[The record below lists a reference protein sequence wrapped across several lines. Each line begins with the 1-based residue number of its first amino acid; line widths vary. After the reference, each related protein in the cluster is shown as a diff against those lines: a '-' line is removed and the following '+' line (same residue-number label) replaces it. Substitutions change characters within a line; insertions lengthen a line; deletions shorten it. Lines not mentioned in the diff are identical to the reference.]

1 MSQLRTRF
9 APSPTGYL
17 HIGGLRTALY
27 SYLYAKKQN
36 GKFILRIEDTDQ
48 GRYVEG
54 AVEIIYRTLRETG
67 ILYDEGPDVGGD
79 YGPYIQSQRKNEY
92 IKYAK
97 QLVEGGHAYYCFCS
111 EERLQTLPEVNG
123 ARRYDKHCLHLSKE
137 EVERRLAA
145 GEPFVIRQ
153 NMPTTG
159 STTYHDAVYG
169 DITIENS
176 ELEDQI
182 LIKSDGMP
190 TYNFANV
197 IDDHLMGINCVMRGI
212 EYLSSTPKYNLLYD
226 AFGWE
231 RPMYIHMPPI
241 MKDAQHKLSKRNGD
255 ASYEDLVKK
264 GFLKDAIINYIALL
278 GWSPK
283 DDTEKMS
290 FDELKQKF
298 DITGLNKSPS
308 IFDPQKLAWLNSLY
322 IKEMPAEDFAA
333 YAKPWL
339 ESCYLKDFDGGLVC
353 KLIQSRIETFAEIED
368 KLRFLVE
375 FEKFDNALYT
385 NQKQKTDAE
394 TAREILPLV
403 RQKFAELDSERS
415 DKAWSNENLYAAL
428 TELAAERGVKNGK
441 VLWPARIA
449 LTGLAATPG
458 GASEIAE
465 LLGKDETLHRL
476 DLATKWLSD
485 DKQN

>member
-27 SYLYAKKQN
+27 SYLYAKKNN

-67 ILYDEGPDVGGD
+67 IMYDEGPDVGGD
-79 YGPYIQSQRKNEY
+79 FGPYIQSQRKNEY
-92 IKYAK
+92 LAYAK
-97 QLVEGGHAYYCFCS
+97 QLVESGHAYYCFCT
-111 EERLQTLPEVNG
+111 EERLASLPDVNG
-123 ARRYDKHCLHLSKE
+123 ARRYDKHCLSLSKE
-137 EVERRLAA
+137 EVAARIAA
-145 GEPFVIRQ
+145 GEKYVIRQ

-159 STTYHDAVYG
+159 NTTYHDAVYG

-226 AFGWE
+226 ALGWE

-283 DDTEKMS
+283 DDSEKMT
-290 FDELKQKF
+290 FEQLKEKF
-298 DITGLNKSPS
+298 DIVGINKSPS
-308 IFDPQKLAWLNSLY
+308 IFDPVKLAWLNSLY
-322 IKEMPAEDFAA
+322 IKEMTPEDFSA
-333 YAKPWL
+333 YAAPWI
-339 ESCYLKDFDGGLVC
+339 EDTYLKDFDRALVC
-353 KLIQSRIETFAEIED
+353 KLIQSRIETFAEIPE

-375 FEKFDNALYT
+375 YGAFDNQLYT
-385 NQKQKTDAE
+385 NQKQKTDAALAKEVLPQIKQAFQAVE
-394 TAREILPLV
+394 TWNN
-403 RQKFAELDSERS
+403 Q
-415 DKAWSNENLYAAL
+415 NLYQAL
-428 TELAAERGVKNGK
+428 VALAQSLQMKNGK
-441 VLWPARIA
+441 ILWPARIA

-465 LLGKDETLHRL
+465 IIGKEETLRRL
-476 DLATKWLSD
+476 DFAIAQL
-485 DKQN
+485 N

>member
-27 SYLYAKKQN
+27 SYLYAKKMN

-48 GRYVEG
+48 GRYVPG

-67 ILYDEGPDVGGD
+67 IMYDEGPDVGGD

-92 IKYAK
+92 LKYAK
-97 QLVEGGHAYYCFCS
+97 QLVESGHAYYCFCT
-111 EERLQTLPEVNG
+111 EERLLSLPDVNG
-123 ARRYDKHCLHLSKE
+123 ARRYDKHCLHLSKQ
-137 EVERRLAA
+137 EVEERLAR
-145 GEPFVIRQ
+145 GDKYVIRQ
-153 NMPTTG
+153 NMPTEG

-169 DITIENS
+169 DITIENG

-197 IDDHLMGINCVMRGI
+197 IDDHLMGINCVMRGT

-241 MKDAQHKLSKRNGD
+241 MKDAHNKLSKRNGD
-255 ASYEDLVKK
+255 ASYEDLIKK

-283 DDTEKMS
+283 DDSEKMS
-290 FDELKQKF
+290 FEELKSKF
-298 DITGLNKSPS
+298 DISGINKSPS
-308 IFDPQKLAWLNSLY
+308 IFDPQKLAWLNSQY
-322 IKEMPAEDFAA
+322 IKEMTLQQFAD
-333 YAKPWL
+333 YAAPWIDD
-339 ESCYLKDFDGGLVC
+339 CYLKDFDRALVC
-353 KLIQSRIETFAEIED
+353 KLVQGRVETFAEIPD
-368 KLRFLVE
+368 KLRFLQQ
-375 FEKFDNALYT
+375 FDDFDNALYQ
-385 NQKQKTDAE
+385 NQRQKTDEA
-394 TAREILPLV
+394 TAKEILPLV
-403 RQKFAELDSERS
+403 RKAFAEVEQWD
-415 DKAWSNENLYAAL
+415 NEHLYGAL
-428 TELAAERGVKNGK
+428 VQLAQQQGVKNGK

-465 LLGKDETLHRL
+465 LLGRDETLRRL
-476 DLATKWLSD
+476 DRSISRL
-485 DKQN
+485 

>member
-1 MSQLRTRF
+1 MKQLRTRF

-27 SYLYAKKQN
+27 SYLYAKKMN

-48 GRYVEG
+48 GRYVDG
-54 AVEIIYRTLRETG
+54 AVDIIYRTLRETG
-67 ILYDEGPDVGGD
+67 ITYDEGPDVGGN

-92 IKYAK
+92 LKYAK
-97 QLVEGGHAYYCFCS
+97 QLVESGHAYYCFCS
-111 EERLQTLPEVNG
+111 EERLASLPDVNG
-123 ARRYDKHCLHLSKE
+123 ARRYDKHCLKLSKE
-137 EVERRLAA
+137 EVEQRLKN
-145 GEPFVIRQ
+145 GEPYVIRQ

-159 STTYHDAVYG
+159 STTYHDVVYG

-197 IDDHLMGINCVMRGI
+197 IDDHLMDINCVMRGI

-255 ASYEDLVKK
+255 ASYEDLVEK

-283 DDTEKMS
+283 DDSEKMS
-290 FDELKQKF
+290 FAELEQKF
-298 DITGLNKSPS
+298 DVSGINKSPS

-322 IKEMPAEDFAA
+322 IKEMPAQDFEN
-333 YAKPWL
+333 YALKWIDR
-339 ESCYLKDFDGGLVC
+339 CYLKDFDKTLVC
-353 KLIQSRIETFAEIED
+353 KLIQSRIETFGEIED
-368 KLRFLVE
+368 KLRFLVD
-375 FEKFDNALYT
+375 FGAFDSSLYE
-385 NQKQKTDAE
+385 NQKQKTNAD
-394 TAREILPLV
+394 TAREILPCV
-403 RQKFAELDSERS
+403 REKFAETTVWD
-415 DKAWSNENLYAAL
+415 NQHLYEAL
-428 TELAAERGVKNGK
+428 VQLAQQKELKNGK

-465 LLGKDETLHRL
+465 LLGKEETLRRL
-476 DLATKWLSD
+476 DFAIAQLK
-485 DKQN
+485 

>member
-1 MSQLRTRF
+1 MTQLRTRF

-17 HIGGLRTALY
+17 HIGGLRSALY
-27 SYLYAKKQN
+27 SYLYAKKMN

-48 GRYVEG
+48 ERYVEG
-54 AVEIIYRTLRETG
+54 AVELIYRTLHETG
-67 ILYDEGPDVGGD
+67 LNYDEGPDVGGN
-79 YGPYIQSQRKNEY
+79 YGPYIQSERKNEY
-92 IKYAK
+92 LYYAK
-97 QLVEGGHAYYCFCS
+97 KLVESGHAYYCFCT
-111 EERLQTLPEVNG
+111 EERLASLPDVNG
-123 ARRYDKHCLHLSKE
+123 ARRYDKHCLSLTKE
-137 EVERRLAA
+137 EVERRIAS
-145 GEPFVIRQ
+145 GEKYVIRQ

-159 STTYHDAVYG
+159 STTYHDVVYG

-197 IDDHLMGINCVMRGI
+197 IDDHLMDINCVMRGM

-264 GFLKDAIINYIALL
+264 GYLKDAIINYIALL

-283 DDTEKMS
+283 DDSEKMS
-290 FDELKQKF
+290 FEELQQKF
-298 DITGLNKSPS
+298 DVSGINKSPS
-308 IFDPQKLAWLNSLY
+308 IFDPMKLAWLNSLY
-322 IKEMPAEDFAA
+322 IKEMPLEAFAE
-333 YAKPWL
+333 YATPWINN
-339 ESCYLKDFDGGLVC
+339 CYLKNFDKSLVC
-353 KLIQSRIETFAEIED
+353 KLIQSRIETFGEIED

-375 FEKFDNALYT
+375 YTSFDSELYV
-385 NQKQKTDAE
+385 NQKQKADAE
-394 TAREILPLV
+394 LARKILPTVKEKLLHVTEWNNQSLFNALV
-403 RQKFAELDSERS
+403 ELSTELDC
-415 DKAWSNENLYAAL
+415 KKGA
-428 TELAAERGVKNGK
+428 
-441 VLWPARIA
+441 VLWIARIA

-465 LLGKDETLHRL
+465 IIGKDETLRRL
-476 DLATKWLSD
+476 DKAMAVLR
-485 DKQN
+485 

>member
-1 MSQLRTRF
+1 MNQLRTRF

-27 SYLYAKKQN
+27 SYLYAKKMN

-48 GRYVEG
+48 GRYVPG

-67 ILYDEGPDVGGD
+67 IMYDEGPDVGGD

-92 IKYAK
+92 LKYAK
-97 QLVEGGHAYYCFCS
+97 QLVESGHAYYCFCT
-111 EERLQTLPEVNG
+111 EERLLSLPDVNG
-123 ARRYDKHCLHLSKE
+123 ARRYDKHCLHLSKQ
-137 EVERRLAA
+137 EVEERLAR
-145 GEPFVIRQ
+145 GDKYVIRQ
-153 NMPTTG
+153 NMPTEG

-197 IDDHLMGINCVMRGI
+197 IDDHLMGINCVMRGT

-241 MKDAQHKLSKRNGD
+241 MKDAHNKLSKRNGD

-283 DDTEKMS
+283 DDSEKMS
-290 FDELKQKF
+290 FEELKSKF
-298 DITGLNKSPS
+298 DISGINKSPS
-308 IFDPQKLAWLNSLY
+308 IFDPQKLAWLNSQY
-322 IKEMPAEDFAA
+322 IKEMTPQQFAD
-333 YAKPWL
+333 YAAPWIDD
-339 ESCYLKDFDGGLVC
+339 CYLKDFDRALVC
-353 KLIQSRIETFAEIED
+353 KLVQGRVETFAEIPD
-368 KLRFLVE
+368 KLRFLQQ
-375 FEKFDNALYT
+375 FDDFDNALYQ
-385 NQKQKTDAE
+385 NQKQKTDEA
-394 TAREILPLV
+394 TAKEILPLV
-403 RQKFAELDSERS
+403 RKAFAEVEQWD
-415 DKAWSNENLYAAL
+415 NEHLYGAL
-428 TELAAERGVKNGK
+428 VQLAQQQGVKNGK

-465 LLGKDETLHRL
+465 LLGRDETLRRL
-476 DLATKWLSD
+476 DRSISRL
-485 DKQN
+485 

>member
-36 GKFILRIEDTDQ
+36 GRFILRIEDTDR

-67 ILYDEGPDVGGD
+67 IMYDEGPDVGGE

-92 IKYAK
+92 LKYAE
-97 QLVEGGHAYYCFCS
+97 QLVESGHAYYCFCT
-111 EERLQTLPEVNG
+111 EERLASLPDVNG
-123 ARRYDKHCLHLSKE
+123 ARRYDKHCLYLSKE
-137 EVERRLAA
+137 EVRRRLDA
-145 GEPFVIRQ
+145 GEPYVIRQ
-153 NMPTTG
+153 NMPAEG

-197 IDDHLMGINCVMRGI
+197 IDDHLMNINCVMRGI

-255 ASYEDLVKK
+255 ASYEDLIEK
-264 GFLKDAIINYIALL
+264 GFLKDAVINYIALL

-283 DDTEKMS
+283 DDSEKLS
-290 FDELKQKF
+290 FDQLKEKF
-298 DITGLNKSPS
+298 DISGINKSPS
-308 IFDPQKLAWLNSLY
+308 IFDPMKLAWLNSLY
-322 IKEMPAEDFAA
+322 IKEMSPESFAE
-333 YAKPWL
+333 YASPWL
-339 ESCYLKDFDGGLVC
+339 EKCYLKDFDKQLVC
-353 KLIQSRIETFAEIED
+353 KLIQGRIETFGEIEE
-368 KLRFLVE
+368 KLRFLAQ
-375 FEKFDNALYT
+375 FERFDSALYR
-385 NQKQKTDAE
+385 NQKQKTDE
-394 TAREILPLV
+394 QTAKEILPAVRNAFASQQTWDNEHLYQALV
-403 RQKFAELDSERS
+403 S
-415 DKAWSNENLYAAL
+415 
-428 TELAAERGVKNGK
+428 LAAESGLKNGK

-465 LLGKDETLHRL
+465 LLGKEETLRRL
-476 DLATKWLSD
+476 DKAIDWLAE
-485 DKQN
+485 

>member
-27 SYLYAKKQN
+27 SYLYAKKMN

-48 GRYVEG
+48 GRYVPG

-67 ILYDEGPDVGGD
+67 IMYDEGPDVGGD

-92 IKYAK
+92 LKYAK
-97 QLVEGGHAYYCFCS
+97 QLVESGHAYYCFCT
-111 EERLQTLPEVNG
+111 EERLLSLPDVNG
-123 ARRYDKHCLHLSKE
+123 ARRYDKHCLHLSKQ
-137 EVERRLAA
+137 EVEERLAR
-145 GEPFVIRQ
+145 GEKYVIRQ
-153 NMPTTG
+153 NMPTEG

-197 IDDHLMGINCVMRGI
+197 IDDHLMGINCVMRGT

-241 MKDAQHKLSKRNGD
+241 MKDAHNKLSKRNGD
-255 ASYEDLVKK
+255 ASYEDLIKK

-283 DDTEKMS
+283 DDSEKMS
-290 FDELKQKF
+290 FEELKSKF
-298 DITGLNKSPS
+298 DISGINKSPS
-308 IFDPQKLAWLNSLY
+308 IFDPQKLAWLNSQY
-322 IKEMPAEDFAA
+322 IKEMTPQQFAD
-333 YAKPWL
+333 YAAPWIDD
-339 ESCYLKDFDGGLVC
+339 CYLKDFDRALVC
-353 KLIQSRIETFAEIED
+353 KLVQGRVETFAEIPD
-368 KLRFLVE
+368 KLRFLQQ
-375 FEKFDNALYT
+375 FDDFDNALYQ
-385 NQKQKTDAE
+385 NQKQKTDEA
-394 TAREILPLV
+394 TAKEILPLV
-403 RQKFAELDSERS
+403 RKAFAEVEQWD
-415 DKAWSNENLYAAL
+415 NEHLYGAL
-428 TELAAERGVKNGK
+428 VQLAQQQGVKNGK

-465 LLGKDETLHRL
+465 LLGREETLRRL
-476 DLATKWLSD
+476 DRSISRL
-485 DKQN
+485 

>member
-27 SYLYAKKQN
+27 SYLYAKKMN

-48 GRYVEG
+48 GRYVPG

-67 ILYDEGPDVGGD
+67 IMYDEGPDVGGD

-92 IKYAK
+92 LKYAK
-97 QLVEGGHAYYCFCS
+97 QLVESGHAYYCFCT
-111 EERLQTLPEVNG
+111 EERLLSLPDVNG
-123 ARRYDKHCLHLSKE
+123 ARRYDKHCLHLSKQ
-137 EVERRLAA
+137 EVEERLAR
-145 GEPFVIRQ
+145 GDKYVIRQ
-153 NMPTTG
+153 NMPTEG

-197 IDDHLMGINCVMRGI
+197 IDDHLMGINCVMRGT

-241 MKDAQHKLSKRNGD
+241 MKDAHNKLSKRNGD

-283 DDTEKMS
+283 DDSEKMS
-290 FDELKQKF
+290 FDELKSKF
-298 DITGLNKSPS
+298 DISGINKSPS
-308 IFDPQKLAWLNSLY
+308 IFDPQKLAWLNSQY
-322 IKEMPAEDFAA
+322 IKEMTPQQFAD
-333 YAKPWL
+333 YAAPWIDD
-339 ESCYLKDFDGGLVC
+339 CYLKDFDRALVC
-353 KLIQSRIETFAEIED
+353 KLVQGRVETFAEIPD
-368 KLRFLVE
+368 KLRFLQQ
-375 FEKFDNALYT
+375 FDDFDNVLYQ
-385 NQKQKTDAE
+385 NQKQKTDEA
-394 TAREILPLV
+394 TAKEILPLV
-403 RQKFAELDSERS
+403 RKAFAEVEQWD
-415 DKAWSNENLYAAL
+415 NEHLYGAL
-428 TELAAERGVKNGK
+428 VQLAQQQGVKNGK

-465 LLGKDETLHRL
+465 LLGRDETLRRL
-476 DLATKWLSD
+476 DRSISRL
-485 DKQN
+485 

>member
-1 MSQLRTRF
+1 MKQLRTRF

-17 HIGGLRTALY
+17 HIGGLRSALY
-27 SYLYAKKQN
+27 SYLYAKKNN

-54 AVEIIYRTLRETG
+54 AVEVIYRTLHETG
-67 ILYDEGPDVGGD
+67 LNYDEGPDVGGD
-79 YGPYIQSQRKNEY
+79 YGPYIQSQRANEY
-92 IKYAK
+92 MKYAL
-97 QLVEGGHAYYCFCS
+97 QLVESGHAYYCFCD
-111 EERLQTLPEVNG
+111 EERLATLPTVNG
-123 ARRYDKHCLHLSKE
+123 ARRYDKHCLSLSKE
-137 EVERRLAA
+137 EIQQRLAA
-145 GEPFVIRQ
+145 GEKYVIRQ
-153 NMPTTG
+153 NMPTSG
-159 STTYHDAVYG
+159 NTTYHDEVYG
-169 DITIENS
+169 DITIDNS

-255 ASYEDLVKK
+255 ASYEDLIAK

-283 DDTEKMS
+283 DDSEKMS
-290 FDELKQKF
+290 FDELLAKF
-298 DITGLNKSPS
+298 DISGINKSPA
-308 IFDPQKLAWLNSLY
+308 IFDPVKLAWLNSLY
-322 IKEMPAEDFAA
+322 IKEMSPEEFAD
-333 YAKPWL
+333 YATPWI
-339 ESCYLKDFDGGLVC
+339 EKCYLKDFDKTLVC
-353 KLIQSRIETFAEIED
+353 KLIQSRVETFAEIED
-368 KLRFLVE
+368 KLRFLAE
-375 FEKFDNALYT
+375 FNKFDLALYD
-385 NQKQKTDAE
+385 NQKQKTNAD
-394 TAREILPLV
+394 TARQVLPLV
-403 RQKFAELDSERS
+403 KEKFAQIKTWD
-415 DKAWSNENLYAAL
+415 NEHLYAAL
-428 TELAAERGVKNGK
+428 VELAQEMGVKNGK

-449 LTGLAATPG
+449 LTGWVATPG

-465 LLGKDETLHRL
+465 LLGRDETLRRL
-476 DLATKWLSD
+476 QLSI
-485 DKQN
+485 QNLG

>member
-1 MSQLRTRF
+1 MKQLRTRF

-27 SYLYAKKQN
+27 SYLYAKKMN

-48 GRYVEG
+48 GRYVDG
-54 AVEIIYRTLRETG
+54 AVDIIYRTLRETG
-67 ILYDEGPDVGGD
+67 LKYDEGPDVGGD

-92 IKYAK
+92 LKYAK
-97 QLVEGGHAYYCFCS
+97 QLVESGHAYYCFCS
-111 EERLQTLPEVNG
+111 EERLASLPAVNG
-123 ARRYDKHCLHLSKE
+123 ARRYDKHCLSISKE
-137 EVERRLAA
+137 EAERRISS
-145 GEPFVIRQ
+145 GESYVIRQ
-153 NMPTTG
+153 NMPTEG
-159 STTYHDAVYG
+159 STTYHDVVYG
-169 DITIENS
+169 DITIDNS

-197 IDDHLMGINCVMRGI
+197 IDDHLMDINCVMRGI

-255 ASYEDLVKK
+255 ASYEDLIKK
-264 GFLKDAIINYIALL
+264 GYLKDAIINYIALL

-290 FDELKQKF
+290 FAELEQKF
-298 DITGLNKSPS
+298 DVSGINKSPS
-308 IFDPQKLAWLNSLY
+308 IFDPMKLAWLNSQY
-322 IKEMPAEDFAA
+322 IKEMSAEDFAE
-333 YAKPWL
+333 YATPWL
-339 ESCYLKDFDGGLVC
+339 DNCYLKDFDKMLVC
-353 KLIQSRIETFAEIED
+353 KLIQSRVETFGEIED
-368 KLRFLVE
+368 KLRFLVD
-375 FEKFDNALYT
+375 FDKVDSELYL
-385 NQKQKTDAE
+385 NQKQKTDAD

-403 RQKFAELDSERS
+403 RGKFANVAEWDNSH
-415 DKAWSNENLYAAL
+415 LYEAL
-428 TELAAERGVKNGK
+428 IELAQEKELKNGK

-465 LLGKDETLHRL
+465 LLGREETLRRL
-476 DLATKWLSD
+476 DSAI
-485 DKQN
+485 KQLG

>member
-27 SYLYAKKQN
+27 SYLYAKKNN

-67 ILYDEGPDVGGD
+67 IMYDEGPDVGGD
-79 YGPYIQSQRKNEY
+79 FGPYIQSQRKNEY
-92 IKYAK
+92 LAYAK
-97 QLVEGGHAYYCFCS
+97 QLVESGHAYYCFCT
-111 EERLQTLPEVNG
+111 EERLASLPDVNG
-123 ARRYDKHCLHLSKE
+123 ARRYDKHCLSLSKE
-137 EVERRLAA
+137 EVEARIAA
-145 GEPFVIRQ
+145 GEKYVIRQ

-159 STTYHDAVYG
+159 NTTYHDAVYG

-226 AFGWE
+226 ALGWE

-283 DDTEKMS
+283 DDSEKMT
-290 FDELKQKF
+290 FEQLKEKF
-298 DITGLNKSPS
+298 DIVGINKSPS
-308 IFDPQKLAWLNSLY
+308 IFDPVKLAWLNSLY
-322 IKEMPAEDFAA
+322 IKEMTPEDFSA
-333 YAKPWL
+333 YAAPWI
-339 ESCYLKDFDGGLVC
+339 EDTYLKDFDRALVC
-353 KLIQSRIETFAEIED
+353 KLIQSRIETFAEIPE

-375 FEKFDNALYT
+375 YGAFDNQLYT
-385 NQKQKTDAE
+385 NQKQKTDAALAKEVLPQIKKAFQAVE
-394 TAREILPLV
+394 TWDN
-403 RQKFAELDSERS
+403 Q
-415 DKAWSNENLYAAL
+415 NLYQAL
-428 TELAAERGVKNGK
+428 VALAQSLQMKNGK
-441 VLWPARIA
+441 ILWPARIA

-465 LLGKDETLHRL
+465 IIGKEETLRRL
-476 DLATKWLSD
+476 DFAIAQL
-485 DKQN
+485 N

>member
-27 SYLYAKKQN
+27 SYLYAKKN
-36 GKFILRIEDTDQ
+36 DGKFILRIEDTDQ

-67 ILYDEGPDVGGD
+67 IMYDEGPDVGGD

-92 IKYAK
+92 MKYAL
-97 QLVEGGHAYYCFCS
+97 QLVESGHAYYCFCS
-111 EERLQTLPEVNG
+111 EERLQSLPDVNG
-123 ARRYDKHCLHLSKE
+123 ARRYDKHCLKLSKE
-137 EVERRLAA
+137 EIKAKLDA

-159 STTYHDAVYG
+159 CTTYHDAVYG

-212 EYLSSTPKYNLLYD
+212 EYLSSTPKYNLLYE

-231 RPMYIHMPPI
+231 KPMYIHMPPI

-255 ASYEDLVKK
+255 ASYEDLIKK
-264 GFLKDAIINYIALL
+264 GFLKEAIINYIALL

-283 DDTEKMS
+283 DDSEKMS
-290 FDELKQKF
+290 FDEMKDKF
-298 DITGLNKSPS
+298 AIEGINKSPS
-308 IFDPQKLAWLNSLY
+308 IFDPVKLQWLNSLY
-322 IKEMPAEDFAA
+322 IKEMDPQAFID
-333 YAKPWL
+333 YATPWIDN
-339 ESCYLKDFDGGLVC
+339 CYLKDFDKSVVC
-353 KLIQSRIETFAEIED
+353 KLIQGRIETFGEIED
-368 KLRFLVE
+368 KLRFLIE
-375 FEKFDNALYT
+375 FDDFDSALYT
-385 NQKQKTDAE
+385 NVKQKTDAE
-394 TAREILPLV
+394 TAKEILPFVYTALEGVAEWDNQHIYNVLV
-403 RQKFAELDSERS
+403 ALAQQKEL
-415 DKAWSNENLYAAL
+415 
-428 TELAAERGVKNGK
+428 KNGK

-449 LTGLAATPG
+449 ITGLESTPG
-458 GASEIAE
+458 GASEVAE
-465 LLGKDETLHRL
+465 LLGKTETLRRL
-476 DLATKWLSD
+476 QLSINNLN
-485 DKQN
+485 K

>member
-27 SYLYAKKQN
+27 SYLYAKKMN

-54 AVEIIYRTLRETG
+54 AVDIIYRTLRETG
-67 ILYDEGPDVGGD
+67 IMYDEGPDVGGD

-92 IKYAK
+92 LKYAK
-97 QLVEGGHAYYCFCS
+97 QLVESGHAYYCFCS
-111 EERLQTLPEVNG
+111 EERLATLPEVNG
-123 ARRYDKHCLHLSKE
+123 ARRYDKHCLHLPKE
-137 EVERRLAA
+137 EVERRLAN
-145 GEPFVIRQ
+145 GESYVIRQ
-153 NMPTTG
+153 NMPTQG
-159 STTYHDAVYG
+159 NTTYHDVVYG

-226 AFGWE
+226 ALGWE
-231 RPMYIHMPPI
+231 RPIYIHMPPI

-283 DDTEKMS
+283 DDSEKMS
-290 FDELKQKF
+290 FAELEQKF
-298 DITGLNKSPS
+298 DVAGINKSPS
-308 IFDPQKLAWLNSLY
+308 IFDPVKLAWLNSLY
-322 IKEMPAEDFAA
+322 IKEMPADSFAA
-333 YAKPWL
+333 YATPWI
-339 ESCYLKDFDGGLVC
+339 EGCYLKDFNKQLVC
-353 KLIQSRIETFAEIED
+353 KLIQSRIETFGEIEE
-368 KLRFLVE
+368 KLRFLVQ
-375 FEKFDNALYT
+375 FEKFDVALYE
-385 NQKQKTDAE
+385 NQKQKTDAIVAAE
-394 TAREILPLV
+394 VLPRV
-403 RQKFAELDSERS
+403 RQVFAETND
-415 DKAWSNENLYAAL
+415 WTNQNLYQSLVAL
-428 TELAAERGVKNGK
+428 AQELGVKNGK
-441 VLWPARIA
+441 ILWPARIA

-465 LLGKDETLHRL
+465 ILGKDETLRRL
-476 DLATKWLSD
+476 DLAIEWL
-485 DKQN
+485 K

>member
-27 SYLYAKKQN
+27 SYLYAKKMN

-48 GRYVEG
+48 GRYVPG

-67 ILYDEGPDVGGD
+67 IMYDEGPDVGGD

-92 IKYAK
+92 LKYAK
-97 QLVEGGHAYYCFCS
+97 QLVESGHAYYCFCT
-111 EERLQTLPEVNG
+111 EERLLSLPDVNG
-123 ARRYDKHCLHLSKE
+123 ARRYDKHCLHLSKQ
-137 EVERRLAA
+137 EVEERLAR
-145 GEPFVIRQ
+145 GDKYVIRQ
-153 NMPTTG
+153 NMPTEG

-197 IDDHLMGINCVMRGI
+197 IDDHLMGINCVMRGT

-241 MKDAQHKLSKRNGD
+241 MKDAHNKLSKRNGD

-283 DDTEKMS
+283 DDSEKMS
-290 FDELKQKF
+290 FEAEKQVRYFRHKQKPLHF
-298 DITGLNKSPS
+298 RSAKAGVAQFPIHKGNDSAAVCRLRRAVDRRLLPQRLRQGAGVQTG
-308 IFDPQKLAWLNSLY
+308 A
-322 IKEMPAEDFAA
+322 
-333 YAKPWL
+333 
-339 ESCYLKDFDGGLVC
+339 G
-353 KLIQSRIETFAEIED
+353 QSGNLCRNT
-368 KLRFLVE
+368 
-375 FEKFDNALYT
+375 
-385 NQKQKTDAE
+385 
-394 TAREILPLV
+394 
-403 RQKFAELDSERS
+403 RQ
-415 DKAWSNENLYAAL
+415 AAL
-428 TELAAERGVKNGK
+428 LAAV
-441 VLWPARIA
+441 
-449 LTGLAATPG
+449 
-458 GASEIAE
+458 
-465 LLGKDETLHRL
+465 
-476 DLATKWLSD
+476 
-485 DKQN
+485 

>member
-1 MSQLRTRF
+1 MAQLRTRF

-27 SYLYAKKQN
+27 SYLYAKKN
-36 GKFILRIEDTDQ
+36 DGKFILRIEDTDQ

-67 ILYDEGPDVGGD
+67 IMYDEGPDVGGD

-92 IKYAK
+92 MYYAK
-97 QLVEGGHAYYCFCS
+97 QLVESGHAYYCFCS
-111 EERLQTLPEVNG
+111 EERLQSLPDVNG

-137 EVERRLAA
+137 EVQARLDA

-159 STTYHDAVYG
+159 NTTYHDAVYG

-255 ASYEDLVKK
+255 ASYEDLIKK
-264 GFLKDAIINYIALL
+264 GYLKDAILNYIALL

-283 DDTEKMS
+283 DDSEKMS
-290 FDELKQKF
+290 FEEMKQKF
-298 DITGLNKSPS
+298 SIEGLNKSPS
-308 IFDPQKLAWLNSLY
+308 IFDPVKLAWLNSLY
-322 IKEMPAEDFAA
+322 IKEMPLTDFAE
-333 YAKPWL
+333 YATPWL
-339 ESCYLKDFDGGLVC
+339 NNCYLKDFDKLSVC
-353 KLIQSRIETFAEIED
+353 KLIQGRIETFGEIED

-375 FEKFDNALYT
+375 FGAFDSELYV
-385 NQKQKTDAE
+385 NQKQKTDAD

-403 RQKFAELDSERS
+403 KDAFAQVETWDNQHLYESLVNLAQSKEL
-415 DKAWSNENLYAAL
+415 
-428 TELAAERGVKNGK
+428 KNGK

-449 LTGLAATPG
+449 LTGLSATPG

-465 LLGKDETLHRL
+465 LLGKAETLRRL
-476 DLATKWLSD
+476 DFAIAQLK
-485 DKQN
+485 

>member
-27 SYLYAKKQN
+27 SYLYAKKMN

-48 GRYVEG
+48 GRYVPG

-67 ILYDEGPDVGGD
+67 IMYDEGPDVGGD

-92 IKYAK
+92 LKYAK
-97 QLVEGGHAYYCFCS
+97 QLVESGHAYYCFCT
-111 EERLQTLPEVNG
+111 EERLLSLPDVNG
-123 ARRYDKHCLHLSKE
+123 ARRYDKHCLHLSKQ
-137 EVERRLAA
+137 EVEERLAR
-145 GEPFVIRQ
+145 GDKYVIRQ
-153 NMPTTG
+153 NMPTEG

-197 IDDHLMGINCVMRGI
+197 IDDHLMGINCVMRGT

-241 MKDAQHKLSKRNGD
+241 MKDAHNKLSKRNGD
-255 ASYEDLVKK
+255 ASYEDLIKK

-283 DDTEKMS
+283 DDSEKMS
-290 FDELKQKF
+290 FEELKSKF
-298 DITGLNKSPS
+298 DISGINKSPS
-308 IFDPQKLAWLNSLY
+308 IFDPQKLAWLNSQY
-322 IKEMPAEDFAA
+322 IKEMTPQQFAD
-333 YAKPWL
+333 YAAPWIDD
-339 ESCYLKDFDGGLVC
+339 CYLKDFDRALVC
-353 KLIQSRIETFAEIED
+353 NLVQGRVETFAEIPD
-368 KLRFLVE
+368 KLRFLQQ
-375 FEKFDNALYT
+375 FDDFDNALYQ
-385 NQKQKTDAE
+385 NQKQKTDEA
-394 TAREILPLV
+394 TAKEILPLV
-403 RQKFAELDSERS
+403 RKAFAEVEQWD
-415 DKAWSNENLYAAL
+415 NEHLYGAL
-428 TELAAERGVKNGK
+428 VQLAQQQGVKNGK

-465 LLGKDETLHRL
+465 LLGRDETLRRL
-476 DLATKWLSD
+476 DRSISRL
-485 DKQN
+485 

>member
-27 SYLYAKKQN
+27 SYLYAKKMN

-48 GRYVEG
+48 GRYVPG

-67 ILYDEGPDVGGD
+67 IMYDEGPDVGGD

-92 IKYAK
+92 LKYAK
-97 QLVEGGHAYYCFCS
+97 QLVESGHAYYCFCT
-111 EERLQTLPEVNG
+111 EERLLSLPDVNG
-123 ARRYDKHCLHLSKE
+123 ARRYDKHCLHLSKQ
-137 EVERRLAA
+137 EVGERLAR
-145 GEPFVIRQ
+145 GDKYVIRQ
-153 NMPTTG
+153 NMPTEG

-197 IDDHLMGINCVMRGI
+197 IDDHLMGINCVMRGT

-241 MKDAQHKLSKRNGD
+241 MKDAHNKLSKRNGD
-255 ASYEDLVKK
+255 ASYEDLIKK

-283 DDTEKMS
+283 DDSEKMS
-290 FDELKQKF
+290 FEELKSKF
-298 DITGLNKSPS
+298 DISGINKSPS
-308 IFDPQKLAWLNSLY
+308 IFDPQKLAWLNSQY
-322 IKEMPAEDFAA
+322 IKEMTPQQFAD
-333 YAKPWL
+333 YAAPWIDD
-339 ESCYLKDFDGGLVC
+339 CYLKDFDRALVC
-353 KLIQSRIETFAEIED
+353 KLVQGRVETFAEIPD
-368 KLRFLVE
+368 KLRFLQQ
-375 FEKFDNALYT
+375 FDDFDNALYQ
-385 NQKQKTDAE
+385 NQKQKTDEA
-394 TAREILPLV
+394 TAKEILPLV
-403 RQKFAELDSERS
+403 RKAFAEVEQWD
-415 DKAWSNENLYAAL
+415 NEHLYGAL
-428 TELAAERGVKNGK
+428 VQLAQQQGVKNGK

-465 LLGKDETLHRL
+465 LLGRDETLRRL
-476 DLATKWLSD
+476 DRSISRL
-485 DKQN
+485 

>member
-27 SYLYAKKQN
+27 SYLYAKKMN

-48 GRYVEG
+48 GRYVPG

-67 ILYDEGPDVGGD
+67 IMYDEGPDVGGD

-92 IKYAK
+92 LKYAK
-97 QLVEGGHAYYCFCS
+97 QLVESGHAYYCFCT
-111 EERLQTLPEVNG
+111 EERLLSLPDVNG
-123 ARRYDKHCLHLSKE
+123 ARRYDKHCLHLSKQ
-137 EVERRLAA
+137 EVEERLAR
-145 GEPFVIRQ
+145 GDKYVIRQ
-153 NMPTTG
+153 NMPTEG

-197 IDDHLMGINCVMRGI
+197 IDDHLMGINCVMRGT

-241 MKDAQHKLSKRNGD
+241 MKDAHNKLSKRNGD

-283 DDTEKMS
+283 DDSEKMS
-290 FDELKQKF
+290 FEELKSKF
-298 DITGLNKSPS
+298 DISGINKSPS
-308 IFDPQKLAWLNSLY
+308 IFDPLKLAWLNSQY
-322 IKEMPAEDFAA
+322 IKEMTPQQFAD
-333 YAKPWL
+333 YAAPWIDD
-339 ESCYLKDFDGGLVC
+339 CYLKDFDRALVC
-353 KLIQSRIETFAEIED
+353 KLVQGRVETFAEIPD
-368 KLRFLVE
+368 KLRFLQQ
-375 FEKFDNALYT
+375 FDDFDNALYQ
-385 NQKQKTDAE
+385 NQKQKTDEA
-394 TAREILPLV
+394 TAKEILPLV
-403 RQKFAELDSERS
+403 RKAFAEVEQWD
-415 DKAWSNENLYAAL
+415 NEHLYGAL
-428 TELAAERGVKNGK
+428 VQLAQQQGVKNGK

-465 LLGKDETLHRL
+465 LLGRDETLRRL
-476 DLATKWLSD
+476 DRSISRL
-485 DKQN
+485 